1 MHSIPFR
8 QNSALPIDTNI
19 PLLTLAALVGTF
31 VAFAQMQRMRVS
43 VGLSRRVWMIAGG
56 VTLALTIWSIHLI
69 ALMVVHPTT
78 NGHDLTLSILSILPV
93 VVASLI
99 CFRLL
104 RVPVLNF
111 VQWLTCAVSMSFA
124 LILMHNIGM
133 ISVNVQS
140 SNLASGEMQ
149 GIQAAMLALFAACIS
164 LLWHAGSYLT
174 MLFDQHLSRQHAEA
188 LFTLMND
195 HDAISHRANL
205 QSEKIM
211 ASMRD
216 SEERLR
222 MTLRCS
228 PDMVFI
234 ADHLG
239 RITFANDYAIES
251 LGYSRHELMRKSIFD
266 LVPIVWRETY
276 RLKAKDIFSDA
287 ERHTNEIRLET
298 KDGKKIPLE
307 LISVRLPNGRVYGS
321 CRDITQRKAAQ
332 REITQVN
339 DRLNVLIEA
348 IPDGIIF
355 KDGAGRWQITNETT
369 KRLFHLH
376 NIPWQSKTENE
387 LAELQPE
394 LRAEYMASLAE
405 DEQVWAAGK
414 LQIFDR
420 HLICAE
426 GVQHLEVRKVPIFT
440 TDGKRSGLVVA
451 ARDVTDQKRIQAER
465 EVASEQIHQLAFY
478 DTLTGLPNRR
488 LLMDRLQ
495 QSFSVSAR
503 SGSHGALMFLD
514 LDHFKNLNDSKGHD
528 IGDELLL
535 EISKRLESCVRDGD
549 TVARLGGDEFVVV
562 LENLGEHYNEAASHA
577 ETIGEKIRQAMRPP
591 CVLKD
596 HIYNTTMSVG
606 IVLYKGNQHSLDD
619 LLKHA
624 DIAMY
629 QAKAAGRNAIRFYDP
644 VMQAAQEERIK
655 WEAELHLA
663 VQKQQFVLYYQVQVN
678 SLRQAVGAEVLIRWQ
693 HPERGLVSP
702 SFFVPTAEET
712 GMIVPI
718 GSWVLQTA
726 CSQLKSWQ
734 NDKVTRNLTLAVN
747 VSAKQFR
754 QAGFVAEV
762 RRVLQE
768 TGAKAS
774 LLKLE
779 LTESTVLENVED
791 AISKMHE
798 LRALGVS
805 FSVDDFG
812 TGYSSLQYLKRLPL
826 DQIKIDQTFVRDIAS
841 DPNDATIVKTI
852 IVMAK
857 ALGFQVI
864 AEGVEF
870 EAQITFLEW
879 CGCQSFQGYLF
890 CKPMPIGQ
898 FEGYLRTV
906 PRHSSVLQ

>member
-1 MHSIPFR
+1 M
-8 QNSALPIDTNI
+8 
-19 PLLTLAALVGTF
+19 
-31 VAFAQMQRMRVS
+31 
-43 VGLSRRVWMIAGG
+43 
-56 VTLALTIWSIHLI
+56 
-69 ALMVVHPTT
+69 
-78 NGHDLTLSILSILPV
+78 
-93 VVASLI
+93 
-99 CFRLL
+99 
-104 RVPVLNF
+104 
-111 VQWLTCAVSMSFA
+111 
-124 LILMHNIGM
+124 
-133 ISVNVQS
+133 
-140 SNLASGEMQ
+140 
-149 GIQAAMLALFAACIS
+149 
-164 LLWHAGSYLT
+164 
-174 MLFDQHLSRQHAEA
+174 
-188 LFTLMND
+188 
-195 HDAISHRANL
+195 
-205 QSEKIM
+205 
-211 ASMRD
+211 
-216 SEERLR
+216 
-222 MTLRCS
+222 
-228 PDMVFI
+228 
-234 ADHLG
+234 
-239 RITFANDYAIES
+239 
-251 LGYSRHELMRKSIFD
+251 
-266 LVPIVWRETY
+266 
-276 RLKAKDIFSDA
+276 
-287 ERHTNEIRLET
+287 
-298 KDGKKIPLE
+298 
-307 LISVRLPNGRVYGS
+307 
-321 CRDITQRKAAQ
+321 
-332 REITQVN
+332 
-339 DRLNVLIEA
+339 
-348 IPDGIIF
+348 
-355 KDGAGRWQITNETT
+355 
-369 KRLFHLH
+369 
-376 NIPWQSKTENE
+376 
-387 LAELQPE
+387 
-394 LRAEYMASLAE
+394 
-405 DEQVWAAGK
+405 
-414 LQIFDR
+414 
-420 HLICAE
+420 
-426 GVQHLEVRKVPIFT
+426 PIFT
-440 TDGKRSGLVVA
+440 VDGKRSGLVVA

-562 LENLGEHYNEAASHA
+562 LENLGEHYNEAASRA
-577 ETIGEKIRQAMRPP
+577 ETIGEKIRLAMRPP

-726 CSQLKSWQ
+726 CRQLRLWQ
-734 NDKVTRNLTLAVN
+734 NDKITRNLTLAVN

-754 QAGFVAEV
+754 QAGFVSEV

-768 TGAKAS
+768 TGAKSS

-898 FEGYLRTV
+898 FEGFLRTV
-906 PRHSSVLQ
+906 PRHSSALP